1 MARLHNPLSRN
12 EEMTLA
18 FLVVAAAGVVGWMY
32 VNRNSLTLA
41 PGNQSLKVAVPAGFT
56 LKLPG
61 GASWISLAA
70 GSPTAMPVAALT
82 SGNAPI
88 NMPSSSAG
96 ETVVAMWRDS
106 NGATQTSTVT
116 ITS

>member
-1 MARLHNPLSRN
+1 MPRRHNPLSRG

-18 FLVVAAAGVVGWMY
+18 VLGVLAAGVLGWMY
-32 VNRNSLTLA
+32 INRDTLTLA
-41 PGNQSLKVAVPAGFT
+41 PGNQSLKVAVPASFT

-61 GASWISLAA
+61 GASWISVAA
-70 GSPTAMPVAALT
+70 GSPSAMPVAALT
-82 SGNAPI
+82 SGNAPMV
-88 NMPSSSAG
+88 MPSSSAG
-96 ETVVAMWRDS
+96 EMVVAMWRDS